1 VNLVKL
7 LIGMLLYSFLERSQ
21 IDIFLDTVSS
31 CALCVYA
38 SGIRPTKRNSS
49 EEEEMMMMMLS
60 TCSVNVFS
68 LLQPTTSVGDNDYRV
83 LHKAESG
90 AATSIASAPRP
101 QFRQLRDP
109 SSRNMKF
116 TPTKF

>member
-7 LIGMLLYSFLERSQ
+7 LIGMLLHGFLERSQ
-21 IDIFLDTVSS
+21 IDIFLDKVGS

-49 EEEEMMMMMLS
+49 EEEEMIMMLS

-68 LLQPTTSVGDNDYRV
+68 LLQPATSVGDNDYRV
-83 LHKAESG
+83 LHEAESG
-90 AATSIASAPRP
+90 AAALIASAPRP